1 MRAILVPVADR
12 PECRAAL
19 QTAFDLARRL
29 GADVLGCH
37 FRAAP
42 IEPGDWD
49 LADLWTMHPRRAW
62 PVPDEDA
69 AERDGEAARRL
80 FESQAAAAGFTVST
94 EPGSRERPHAC
105 WEAVAGSPP
114 DAMPA
119 VGGSSDLIVVSRAPE
134 HGGEKAWIVLTSAL
148 LDSLRPVLV
157 LPQGPSGP
165 IGRRVAVAWNRG
177 RTETLALHAAL
188 PIVKAADDVVLLTA
202 GRAAR
207 GRGPTAEQIR
217 HWLAHHGVDARAK
230 QIDAED
236 EGAALVEHA
245 RAEGADV
252 LVAGAYTRG
261 RFREMVF
268 GGVTEHLIA
277 KTDLPVVLMHA

>member
-12 PECRAAL
+12 PECHAAL
-19 QTAFDLARRL
+19 RIAFDLATRL

-37 FRAAP
+37 FQATP
-42 IEPGDWD
+42 IEPGNWD

-62 PVPDEDA
+62 PVPNADA
-69 AERDGEAARRL
+69 GERAAQAAKRL
-80 FESQAAAAGFTVST
+80 FESQATAAGLTVST
-94 EPGSRERPHAC
+94 EPGSKERPHAS
-105 WEAVAGSPP
+105 WETIVGAPLDV
-114 DAMPA
+114 MPA

-157 LPQGPSGP
+157 LPQSPSGT
-165 IGRRVAVAWNRG
+165 IGRRIAIAWNRG

-188 PIVKAADDVVLLTA
+188 PLVKAADDAVLLTV
-202 GRAAR
+202 GRNTR
-207 GRGPTAEQIR
+207 GRGPDAEQIR
-217 HWLAHHGVDARAK
+217 RWLARHGVDARTK
-230 QIDAED
+230 HIDSAD

-252 LVAGAYTRG
+252 LLAGAYTRG

-268 GGVTEHLIA
+268 GGVTEYLIS
-277 KTDLPVVLMHA
+277 KTDMPVVLMHA